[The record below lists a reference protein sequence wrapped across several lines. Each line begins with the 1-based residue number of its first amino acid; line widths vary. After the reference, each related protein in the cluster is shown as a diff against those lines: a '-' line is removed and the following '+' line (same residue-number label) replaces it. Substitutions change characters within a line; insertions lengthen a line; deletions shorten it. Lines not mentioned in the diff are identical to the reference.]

1 MIRMDLQLDLQYDI
15 DAGGADFVFNIH
27 AAHTPSQVVMS
38 ESLVLSQQILPQL
51 HTDPITRNRYMRR
64 RALPGPLKVSYK
76 ALVDITH
83 QFVTPGL
90 LAEVPVSRLGRLAG
104 SVLEPS
110 GTVVFSFQGERD
122 DEGKLYV
129 DLRIQ
134 AGLVLECQRCLGA
147 LEWPCDVQNRLLLL
161 RPGDPLP
168 EDELENEDEEE
179 HQNHKSNRNP

>member
-51 HTDPITRNRYMRR
+51 HTDPITRNRYMRL
-64 RALPGPLKVSYK
+64 RAFPGPLKVSYK

-90 LAEVPVSRLGRLAG
+90 LAEVPVSRLPFEVI
-104 SVLEPS
+104 SE
-110 GTVVFSFQGERD
+110 
-122 DEGKLYV
+122 LYPCRYCQS
-129 DLRIQ
+129 DQFIQ
-134 AGLVLECQRCLGA
+134 
-147 LEWPCDVQNRLLLL
+147 
-161 RPGDPLP
+161 
-168 EDELENEDEEE
+168 
-179 HQNHKSNRNP
+179 